1 MSKVLFFFTSEYPF
15 GNGETFIENEM
26 PFLANHFDKIV
37 IISNNCDG
45 KQTRQVPENVCIKR
59 FPYELNK
66 FDRLQSMKGIFN
78 PLFWQEISCIKKIY
92 KKKISSLILKTVLIS
107 LQKASVFGRFFS
119 KLITEQSTKD
129 DTIIAYSYW
138 ANDTA
143 FALAQMRRR
152 TPYIKM
158 CCRAHRWDIYFEE
171 NQSGYLPFRLVL
183 LKNLDAIFVIS
194 EHGKTYIESLL
205 AEKFQTLKVSRLGVL
220 KHNLSLP
227 SDQEFTIGT
236 ISNIIPVKNLFKLV
250 DALSNL
256 DFNFTWFHIGDG
268 IQRMELEK
276 LAHEK
281 IPAKYQFLGQM
292 SNTKV
297 MSFLEKTPISLFINI
312 SLSEGIPVSIM
323 EAFSCGIPV
332 LATNVGGNFE
342 IVDNSNGILLSVD
355 PDTNEI
361 VEAISKFKNLS
372 NSQKQKLKENAY
384 NTWDE
389 KYNAEKN
396 YQAFIKQILTF

>member
-26 PFLANHFDKIV
+26 PFLASHFDKVV

-45 KQTRQVPENVCIKR
+45 KQTRQVPENVSITR

-66 FDRLQSMKGIFN
+66 FDRLQSIKGIFN

-92 KKKISSLILKTVLIS
+92 KKKLTSLIVKTALIS
-107 LQKASVFGRFFS
+107 LQKSKVFKRHFS
-119 KLITEQSTKD
+119 KIITGNSSSE
-129 DTIIAYSYW
+129 DTVIVYSYW

-143 FALAQMRRR
+143 FTLSQMKDDFPRV
-152 TPYIKM
+152 KM
-158 CCRAHRWDIYFEE
+158 VARAHRWDIYFEE

-205 AEKFQTLKVSRLGVL
+205 AEKFQSLNVSRLGVL
-220 KHNLSLP
+220 KHTLSLP
-227 SDQEFTIGT
+227 SNQEFTIVT

-250 DALSNL
+250 DALSKL
-256 DFNFTWFHIGDG
+256 DFNFTWYHIGDG
-268 IQRMELEK
+268 ILRMELEK

-281 IPAKYQFLGQM
+281 IPARYQFLGQM
-292 SNTKV
+292 SNTEV
-297 MSFLEKTPISLFINI
+297 IHFLEKTPISLFINI

-342 IVDNSNGILLSVD
+342 IVNNSNGILLSVD

-372 NSQKQKLKENAY
+372 DSQKQELKENAY

-396 YQAFIKQILTF
+396 YQDFTKQILTF